1 MSVKIGVF
9 PYGDHCFR
17 MSGAEA
23 EKLTAR
29 LFVGETG
36 KTEPGALA

>member
-1 MSVKIGVF
+1 MPFKIGVF

-29 LFVGETG
+29 RLVGETG
-36 KTEPGALA
+36 EPGPGA